1 MSSNKYQYHTTTPLS
16 VWSVEILSC
25 QFNVTETQEPY
36 DIDETLF
43 TQPAAIFALIGALNA
58 PTVV

>member
-1 MSSNKYQYHTTTPLS
+1 MPR
-16 VWSVEILSC
+16 VA
-25 QFNVTETQEPY
+25 TEYDPY
-36 DIDETLF
+36 DIDETLS